1 MLTRSPGAREI
12 KNTIFTIFCIVCT
25 LLAMF
30 FLIMILVSLVKFG
43 LPGFNLQIFT
53 QPTPS
58 PNQPG
63 GLSNAI
69 IGSALMTLIAIII
82 SAPIGILIAT
92 YLVEFSHK
100 NRLSQ
105 IIRFINDVLLSAP
118 SIILGLFV
126 YALLVRTLGHF
137 SGLAGAVSLMM
148 IAIPIISRT
157 TEDVLYLVS
166 PLLRESA
173 LALGISRWRVTV
185 VIVYKSV
192 RQGIITGVLLAI
204 ARVMGETA
212 PLLFTALNNEFT
224 TWNIMNPMANLPS
237 VIYRYAMSP
246 YQNWRQLAWQGAL
259 LITVVILI
267 INLIARYL
275 ARSKEEQG

>member
-1 MLTRSPGAREI
+1 MLNKSLGMREI
-12 KNTIFTIFCIVCT
+12 KNKVFVSFCVASTCIA
-25 LLAMF
+25 LF
-30 FLIMILVSLVKFG
+30 FLIMILFSLVKFG

-58 PNQPG
+58 PNQMG

-69 IGSALMTLIAIII
+69 IGSLLMTILAIVI

-100 NRLSQ
+100 NSLSKV
-105 IIRFINDVLLSAP
+105 IRFINDVLLSAP
-118 SIILGLFV
+118 SIIIGLFA
-126 YALLVRTLGHF
+126 YALLVKTLGHF
-137 SGLAGAVSLMM
+137 SGLAGAVSLMI

-173 LALGISRWRVTV
+173 LALGIPRWRVT
-185 VIVYKSV
+185 ISIIYKSV
-192 RQGIITGVLLAI
+192 RQGIITGVLLAV
-204 ARVMGETA
+204 ARIMGETA

-224 TWNIMNPMANLPS
+224 SWNLMSPMANLPI
-237 VIYRYAMSP
+237 VIYRFAMSP
-246 YQNWRQLAWQGAL
+246 YANWRHLAWEGAL
-259 LITVVILI
+259 LVTVVILL

-275 ARSKEEQG
+275 ARSSRNR